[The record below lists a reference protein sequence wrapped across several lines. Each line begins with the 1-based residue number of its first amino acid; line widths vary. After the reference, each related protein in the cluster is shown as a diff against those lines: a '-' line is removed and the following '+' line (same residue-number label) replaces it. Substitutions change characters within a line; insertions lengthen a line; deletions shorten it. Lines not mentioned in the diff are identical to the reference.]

1 MPGPSGTRPLAD
13 APAALS
19 LNPNPIGERER
30 RSEQHRPCQTDG
42 TEQETESP
50 QHHGVARVE
59 RPAPAT
65 QLGDD
70 DRQRDGGDTERH
82 PRPGRPRA
90 IAVRAQITPYGRG
103 GEQRQ
108 HQSRID
114 DRPARVQ
121 DGHSRHRGQHQ
132 ARAKAANHQIGH
144 CNSSF
149 VNVRFRIR
157 SAGCFRPV
165 YWPTA
170 DTLVDPAAA
179 RPSTPKVAGSNG
191 HQAASATS
199 RQRRGRQE
207 GRRPSGLDPLAVP
220 LKQFP
225 LRAAQAAQHHD
236 LGAQPFHPGEGA
248 FPVPGHAGI
257 GWAASPVPA
266 ICRAASSLAR
276 ISSASNRALRGW
288 PSFPAASSWAAA
300 GRNPANKRD
309 VPIRRVSANDGFMG
323 RTPCIGQR

>member
-1 MPGPSGTRPLAD
+1 MRRRFAGSEGNAEIDAQEHHGRPGGHARAERHEVLAD
-13 APAALS
+13 GPAALS

-42 TEQETESP
+42 AEQEAEGA
-50 QHHGVARVE
+50 QHHRVARIE

-65 QLGDD
+65 QLGEGN
-70 DRQRDGGDTERH
+70 RQRDGGDTERH

-90 IAVRAQITPYGRG
+90 IAVRAQITPCGRG

-108 HQSRID
+108 HQARID

-149 VNVRFRIR
+149 VIAFPD
-157 SAGCFRPV
+157 SAGGVFS
-165 YWPTA
+165 A
-170 DTLVDPAAA
+170 AGAEDMAVDLAVDMAVEPAAA

-199 RQRRGRQE
+199 RQRRA
-207 GRRPSGLDPLAVP
+207 GRRA
-220 LKQFP
+220 
-225 LRAAQAAQHHD
+225 
-236 LGAQPFHPGEGA
+236 GALPVLMRSRFH
-248 FPVPGHAGI
+248 
-257 GWAASPVPA
+257 
-266 ICRAASSLAR
+266 
-276 ISSASNRALRGW
+276 
-288 PSFPAASSWAAA
+288 
-300 GRNPANKRD
+300 
-309 VPIRRVSANDGFMG
+309 
-323 RTPCIGQR
+323 